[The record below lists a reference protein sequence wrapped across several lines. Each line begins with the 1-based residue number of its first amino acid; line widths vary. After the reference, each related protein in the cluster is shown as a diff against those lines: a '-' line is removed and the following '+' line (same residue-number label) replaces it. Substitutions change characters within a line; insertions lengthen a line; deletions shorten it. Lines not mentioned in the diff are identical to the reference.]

1 MVLFPRKRA
10 QLSKGLT
17 DEKHSCEKCPVRAL
31 GFYTGA
37 KQSESRAHSPLP
49 IPRTLAQA
57 IYYRFFSMRS
67 VLISFHWQPNDQ
79 DPRQSN
85 HVFPE
90 PSFPRA
96 RATPGQRDEQLQERE
111 WVLIERN
118 VNYIYLFATYKAL
131 NP

>member
-1 MVLFPRKRA
+1 MKSTHVKSARFVREASTLRQSNLNLAPTAHCQYRGLWLKPVIFAIFP
-10 QLSKGLT
+10 
-17 DEKHSCEKCPVRAL
+17 
-31 GFYTGA
+31 
-37 KQSESRAHSPLP
+37 
-49 IPRTLAQA
+49 
-57 IYYRFFSMRS
+57 MRS

-79 DPRQSN
+79 EPGQSN

-90 PSFPRA
+90 PPFPCA
-96 RATPGQRDEQLQERE
+96 RTTPGQSDEQLQGRE